1 MYIMSKKNCSN
12 IDKQTI
18 DEYNMPGIILM
29 ENAAEQIFRNIRTL
43 GNRYIIFCG
52 NGNNGADGLA
62 IGRKL
67 IFDNKDVLF
76 ILLKPRKNPTEE
88 FQVNFNILKSLKV
101 NMMIIDD
108 IDKLDEIQHLI
119 EDFPIVIDSIFGIG
133 LDRKL
138 NDFYFKIIDIIN
150 NSNKKIIAVDVPSG
164 LDADSGRPLGSAVKA
179 HITYTVEVIKKG
191 FIEYSALE
199 YLGDLKVIQIG
210 IPENVKQANNENIY
224 ALSRE
229 SYRNK
234 LIKRKIYGHKGNYG
248 RAVLVAGSIG
258 CLGAARLATESCIRS
273 GAGLTTLITSSEGRK
288 LLSGSLVEGML
299 ATFEDNEKVKYLLS
313 KADAVAFGPGIKEDE
328 ESMKILEEIIIDSP
342 SSIIIDAGG
351 INLLSKNKKCLCS
364 VKDKVILTPHPG
376 EMARLIGK
384 DISYV
389 EKNRIECSRAFAKQY
404 KCIVLLKG
412 YNTVITDGKNVFIN
426 KTGNSKMASGGMG
439 DTLTG
444 IITSFIAQG
453 YDVFKATILGAYIHG
468 YVGDKLSNKM
478 FCVNASHIIEELPY
492 SIEEILR

>member
-258 CLGAARLATESCIRS
+258 YLGAARLATESCIRS

-328 ESMKILEEIIIDSP
+328 ESMKLLEEIIIDSP

-351 INLLSKNKKCLCS
+351 INLLSKNKKCLCA

-444 IITSFIAQG
+444 IITALVAQG
-453 YDVFKATILGAYIHG
+453 YSNMDATLLGAYIHG
-468 YVGDKLSNKM
+468 LAAEYSARDR
-478 FCVNASHIIEELPY
+478 Y
-492 SIEEILR
+492 SIIARDLIESIPFVMGTL

>member
-328 ESMKILEEIIIDSP
+328 ESMKILEEIIIDIP

-412 YNTVITDGKNVFIN
+412 YNTVVTDGKNVFIN

-444 IITSFIAQG
+444 IITALVAQG
-453 YDVFKATILGAYIHG
+453 YSNMDATLLGAYIHG
-468 YVGDKLSNKM
+468 LAAEYSARDR
-478 FCVNASHIIEELPY
+478 Y
-492 SIEEILR
+492 SIIARDLIESIPFVMGTL

>member
-76 ILLKPRKNPTEE
+76 ILLKPRKNLTEE

-288 LLSGSLVEGML
+288 LLSGSLVEGIL

-444 IITSFIAQG
+444 IITALVAQG
-453 YDVFKATILGAYIHG
+453 YSNMDATLLGAYIHG
-468 YVGDKLSNKM
+468 LAAEYSARDR
-478 FCVNASHIIEELPY
+478 Y
-492 SIEEILR
+492 SIIARDLIESIPFVMGTL

>member
-273 GAGLTTLITSSEGRK
+273 GAGLITLITSSEGRK
-288 LLSGSLVEGML
+288 LLSGSLIEGML
-299 ATFEDNEKVKYLLS
+299 ATLEDNEKVKYLVS

-328 ESMKILEEIIIDSP
+328 ESMKLLEEIIIDSP

-412 YNTVITDGKNVFIN
+412 YNTVITDGKDVFIN

-444 IITSFIAQG
+444 IITALVAQG
-453 YDVFKATILGAYIHG
+453 YSNMDATLLGAYIHG
-468 YVGDKLSNKM
+468 LAAEYSARDR
-478 FCVNASHIIEELPY
+478 Y
-492 SIEEILR
+492 SIIARDLIESIPFVMGTL

>member
-43 GNRYIIFCG
+43 ENRYIIFCG

-62 IGRKL
+62 VGRKL

-76 ILLKPRKNPTEE
+76 ILLKPRENPSEE
-88 FQVNFNILKSLKV
+88 FQINFNILKSL
-101 NMMIIDD
+101 NANMIIIDN
-108 IDKLDEIQHLI
+108 IDKLDEIQQLI

-199 YLGDLKVIQIG
+199 YLGDLKAIQIG
-210 IPENVKQANNENIY
+210 IPENVKQANDENIY
-224 ALSRE
+224 VLSRE

-299 ATFEDNEKVKYLLS
+299 ATLEDNEKVKYLVS

-328 ESMKILEEIIIDSP
+328 ESMKLLEEIIIDSP

-412 YNTVITDGKNVFIN
+412 YNTVITDGKDVFIN

-444 IITSFIAQG
+444 IITALVAQG
-453 YDVFKATILGAYIHG
+453 YSNMDATLLGAYIHG
-468 YVGDKLSNKM
+468 LAAEYSSRDR
-478 FCVNASHIIEELPY
+478 Y
-492 SIEEILR
+492 SIIARDLIESIPFVMETL

>member
-328 ESMKILEEIIIDSP
+328 ESMKLLEEIIIDSP

-351 INLLSKNKKCLCS
+351 INLLSKNKKCLCA

-444 IITSFIAQG
+444 IITALVAQG
-453 YDVFKATILGAYIHG
+453 YSNMDATLLGAYIHG
-468 YVGDKLSNKM
+468 LAAEYSARDR
-478 FCVNASHIIEELPY
+478 Y
-492 SIEEILR
+492 SIIARDLIESISFVMGTL

>member
-1 MYIMSKKNCSN
+1 MYIMSIKNCSN

-101 NMMIIDD
+101 NMVIIDD

-119 EDFPIVIDSIFGIG
+119 EEFPIVIDSIFGIG

-328 ESMKILEEIIIDSP
+328 ESMKLLEEIIIDSP

-351 INLLSKNKKCLCS
+351 INLLSKNKKCLCA

-444 IITSFIAQG
+444 IITALVAQG
-453 YDVFKATILGAYIHG
+453 YSNMDATLLGAYIHG
-468 YVGDKLSNKM
+468 LAAEYSARDR
-478 FCVNASHIIEELPY
+478 Y
-492 SIEEILR
+492 SIIARDLIESIPFVMGTL

>member
-248 RAVLVAGSIG
+248 SAVLVAGSIG

-328 ESMKILEEIIIDSP
+328 ESMKLLEEIIIDSP

-351 INLLSKNKKCLCS
+351 INLLSKNKKCLCA

-444 IITSFIAQG
+444 IITALVAQG
-453 YDVFKATILGAYIHG
+453 YSNMDATLLGAYIHG
-468 YVGDKLSNKM
+468 LAAEYSARDR
-478 FCVNASHIIEELPY
+478 Y
-492 SIEEILR
+492 SIIARDLIESIPFVMGTL

>member
-224 ALSRE
+224 ALNRE

-328 ESMKILEEIIIDSP
+328 ESMKLLEEIIIDSP

-351 INLLSKNKKCLCS
+351 INLLSKNKKCLCA

-444 IITSFIAQG
+444 IITALVAQG
-453 YDVFKATILGAYIHG
+453 YSNMDATLLGAYIHG
-468 YVGDKLSNKM
+468 LAAEYSARDR
-478 FCVNASHIIEELPY
+478 Y
-492 SIEEILR
+492 SIIARDLIESIPFVMGTL

>member
-138 NDFYFKIIDIIN
+138 ND
-150 NSNKKIIAVDVPSG
+150 SNKKIIAVDVPSG
-164 LDADSGRPLGSAVKA
+164 LDADSGRPLGSVVKA

-328 ESMKILEEIIIDSP
+328 ESMKLLEEIIIDSP

-351 INLLSKNKKCLCS
+351 INLLSKNKKCLCA

-444 IITSFIAQG
+444 IITALVAQG
-453 YDVFKATILGAYIHG
+453 YSNMDATLLGAYIHG
-468 YVGDKLSNKM
+468 LAAEYSARDR
-478 FCVNASHIIEELPY
+478 Y
-492 SIEEILR
+492 SIIARDLIESIPFVMGTL

>member
-328 ESMKILEEIIIDSP
+328 ESMKLLEEIIIDSP

-389 EKNRIECSRAFAKQY
+389 EKNRIECSRAFAKQS

-412 YNTVITDGKNVFIN
+412 YNTVVTDGKNVFIN

-444 IITSFIAQG
+444 IITALVAQG
-453 YDVFKATILGAYIHG
+453 YSNMDATLLGAYIHG
-468 YVGDKLSNKM
+468 LAAEYSARDR
-478 FCVNASHIIEELPY
+478 Y
-492 SIEEILR
+492 SIIARDLIESIPFVMGTL

>member
-43 GNRYIIFCG
+43 ENRYIIFCG

-62 IGRKL
+62 VGRKL

-328 ESMKILEEIIIDSP
+328 ESMKLLEEIIIDSP

-351 INLLSKNKKCLCS
+351 INLLSKNKKCLCA

-444 IITSFIAQG
+444 IITALVAQG
-453 YDVFKATILGAYIHG
+453 YSNMDATLLGAYIHG
-468 YVGDKLSNKM
+468 LAAEYSARDR
-478 FCVNASHIIEELPY
+478 Y
-492 SIEEILR
+492 SIIARDLIESIPFVMGTL

>member
-328 ESMKILEEIIIDSP
+328 ESMKLLEEIIIDSP

-444 IITSFIAQG
+444 IITALVDQG
-453 YDVFKATILGAYIHG
+453 YSNMDATLLGAYIHG
-468 YVGDKLSNKM
+468 LAAEYSARDR
-478 FCVNASHIIEELPY
+478 Y
-492 SIEEILR
+492 SIIARDLIESIPFVMETL

>member
-210 IPENVKQANNENIY
+210 IPENVKQANDENIY
-224 ALSRE
+224 VLSRE
-229 SYRNK
+229 SYSNK

-444 IITSFIAQG
+444 IITALVAQG
-453 YDVFKATILGAYIHG
+453 YSNMDATLLGAYIHG
-468 YVGDKLSNKM
+468 LAAEYSARDR
-478 FCVNASHIIEELPY
+478 Y
-492 SIEEILR
+492 SIIARDLIESIPFVMGTL

>member
-199 YLGDLKVIQIG
+199 YLGDLKAIQIG
-210 IPENVKQANNENIY
+210 IPENVKQANDENIY
-224 ALSRE
+224 VLSRE
-229 SYRNK
+229 SYSNK
-234 LIKRKIYGHKGNYG
+234 LIKRKIYGHKGDYG

-258 CLGAARLATESCIRS
+258 YLGAARLATESCIRS
-273 GAGLTTLITSSEGRK
+273 GAGLITLITSSEGRK
-288 LLSGSLVEGML
+288 LLSGSLIEGML
-299 ATFEDNEKVKYLLS
+299 ATLEDNEKVKYLVS

-328 ESMKILEEIIIDSP
+328 ESMKLLEEIIIDSP

-412 YNTVITDGKNVFIN
+412 YNTVITDGKDVFIN

-444 IITSFIAQG
+444 IITALVAQG
-453 YDVFKATILGAYIHG
+453 YSNMDATLLGAYIHG
-468 YVGDKLSNKM
+468 LAAEYSARDR
-478 FCVNASHIIEELPY
+478 Y
-492 SIEEILR
+492 SIIARDLIESIPFVMGTL

>member
-328 ESMKILEEIIIDSP
+328 ESMKLLEEIIIDSP

-351 INLLSKNKKCLCS
+351 INLLSKNKKCLCA

-444 IITSFIAQG
+444 IITALVAQG
-453 YDVFKATILGAYIHG
+453 YSNMDATLLGAYIHG
-468 YVGDKLSNKM
+468 LAAEYSSRDR
-478 FCVNASHIIEELPY
+478 Y
-492 SIEEILR
+492 SIIARDLIESIPFVMETL

>member
-1 MYIMSKKNCSN
+1 MYIMSRKNCSN

-29 ENAAEQIFRNIRTL
+29 ENAAEQIFRNISTL
-43 GNRYIIFCG
+43 ENRYIIFCG

-62 IGRKL
+62 VGRKL
-67 IFDNKDVLF
+67 ILDNKDVLF
-76 ILLKPRKNPTEE
+76 VLIKPRENPSEE
-88 FQVNFNILKSLKV
+88 FQINFNILKSLNS
-101 NMMIIDD
+101 NMLIIDD
-108 IDKLDEIQHLI
+108 IDKLDEIQQLI
-119 EDFPIVIDSIFGIG
+119 EEFPIVIDSIFGIG

-138 NDFYFKIIDIIN
+138 NDFYIKIIDIIN
-150 NSNKKIIAVDVPSG
+150 NSKKKIIAVDVPSG
-164 LDADSGRPLGSAVKA
+164 LDADTGRPLGNAVKA
-179 HITYTVEVIKKG
+179 DITYTVEVIKKG

-210 IPENVKQANNENIY
+210 IPENVKQANDGNIY
-224 ALSRE
+224 VLSRE

-328 ESMKILEEIIIDSP
+328 ESMKLLEEIIIDSP

-412 YNTVITDGKNVFIN
+412 YNTIITDGRNVFIN

-444 IITSFIAQG
+444 IITALVAQG
-453 YDVFKATILGAYIHG
+453 YSNMDATLLGAYIHG
-468 YVGDKLSNKM
+468 LAAEYSARDR
-478 FCVNASHIIEELPY
+478 Y
-492 SIEEILR
+492 SIIARDLIESIPFVMETL

>member
-43 GNRYIIFCG
+43 ENRYIIFCG

-62 IGRKL
+62 VGRKL

-76 ILLKPRKNPTEE
+76 ILLKPRENPSEE

-199 YLGDLKVIQIG
+199 YLGDLKAIQIG
-210 IPENVKQANNENIY
+210 IPENVKQANDENIY
-224 ALSRE
+224 VLSRE
-229 SYRNK
+229 SYSNK
-234 LIKRKIYGHKGNYG
+234 LIKRKIYGHKGDYG

-258 CLGAARLATESCIRS
+258 YLGAARLATESCIRS
-273 GAGLTTLITSSEGRK
+273 GAGLITLITSSEGRK
-288 LLSGSLVEGML
+288 LLSGSLIEGML
-299 ATFEDNEKVKYLLS
+299 ATLEDNEKVKYLVS

-328 ESMKILEEIIIDSP
+328 ESMKLLEEIIIDSP

-412 YNTVITDGKNVFIN
+412 YNTVITDGKDVFIN

-444 IITSFIAQG
+444 IITALVAQG
-453 YDVFKATILGAYIHG
+453 YSNMDATLLGAYIHG
-468 YVGDKLSNKM
+468 LAAEYSARDR
-478 FCVNASHIIEELPY
+478 Y
-492 SIEEILR
+492 SIIARDLIESIPFVMETL

>member
-328 ESMKILEEIIIDSP
+328 ESMKLLEEIIIDSP

-351 INLLSKNKKCLCS
+351 INLLSKNKKCLCA

-412 YNTVITDGKNVFIN
+412 YNTVITDGKDVFIN

-444 IITSFIAQG
+444 IITALVAQG
-453 YDVFKATILGAYIHG
+453 YSNMDATLLGAYIHG
-468 YVGDKLSNKM
+468 LAAEYSSRDR
-478 FCVNASHIIEELPY
+478 Y
-492 SIEEILR
+492 SIIARDLIESIPFVMETL

>member
-43 GNRYIIFCG
+43 ENRYIIFCG

-62 IGRKL
+62 VGRKL

-76 ILLKPRKNPTEE
+76 ILLKPRENPSEE
-88 FQVNFNILKSLKV
+88 FQINFNILKSL
-101 NMMIIDD
+101 NANMIIIDN
-108 IDKLDEIQHLI
+108 IDKLDEIQQLI
-119 EDFPIVIDSIFGIG
+119 EEFPIVIDSIFGIG

-138 NDFYFKIIDIIN
+138 NDFYLKIIDIIN
-150 NSNKKIIAVDVPSG
+150 NSKKKIIAVDVPSG
-164 LDADSGRPLGSAVKA
+164 LDADSGRPLGNAVKA

-199 YLGDLKVIQIG
+199 YLGDLKAIQIG
-210 IPENVKQANNENIY
+210 IPENVKQANDENIY
-224 ALSRE
+224 VLSRE
-229 SYRNK
+229 SYSNK

-258 CLGAARLATESCIRS
+258 YLGAARLATESCIRS
-273 GAGLTTLITSSEGRK
+273 GAGLITLITSSEGRK
-288 LLSGSLVEGML
+288 LLSGSLIEGML
-299 ATFEDNEKVKYLLS
+299 ATLEDNEKVKYLVS

-328 ESMKILEEIIIDSP
+328 ESMKLLEEIIIDSP

-412 YNTVITDGKNVFIN
+412 YNTVITDGKDVFIN

-444 IITSFIAQG
+444 IITALVAQG
-453 YDVFKATILGAYIHG
+453 YSNMDATLLGAYIHG
-468 YVGDKLSNKM
+468 LAAEYSARDR
-478 FCVNASHIIEELPY
+478 Y
-492 SIEEILR
+492 SIIARDLIESIPFVMETL

>member
-1 MYIMSKKNCSN
+1 M
-12 IDKQTI
+12 
-18 DEYNMPGIILM
+18 
-29 ENAAEQIFRNIRTL
+29 

-328 ESMKILEEIIIDSP
+328 ESMKLLEEIIIDSP

-351 INLLSKNKKCLCS
+351 INLLSKNKKCLCA

-412 YNTVITDGKNVFIN
+412 YNTVVTDGKNVFIN

-444 IITSFIAQG
+444 IITALVAQG
-453 YDVFKATILGAYIHG
+453 YSNMDATLLGAYIHG
-468 YVGDKLSNKM
+468 LAAEYSARDR
-478 FCVNASHIIEELPY
+478 Y
-492 SIEEILR
+492 SIIARDLIESIPFVMGTL

>member
-18 DEYNMPGIILM
+18 DEYNMPVIILM

-328 ESMKILEEIIIDSP
+328 ESMKLLEEIIIDSP

-444 IITSFIAQG
+444 IITALVAQG
-453 YDVFKATILGAYIHG
+453 YSNMDATLLGAYIHG
-468 YVGDKLSNKM
+468 LAAEYSARDR
-478 FCVNASHIIEELPY
+478 Y
-492 SIEEILR
+492 SIIARDLIESIPFVMGTL

>member
-62 IGRKL
+62 VGRKL

-76 ILLKPRKNPTEE
+76 ILLKPRENPSEE
-88 FQVNFNILKSLKV
+88 FQINFNILKSL
-101 NMMIIDD
+101 NANMIIIDN
-108 IDKLDEIQHLI
+108 IDKLDEIQQLI
-119 EDFPIVIDSIFGIG
+119 EEFPIVIDSIFGIG

-138 NDFYFKIIDIIN
+138 NDFYLKIIDIIN
-150 NSNKKIIAVDVPSG
+150 NSKKKIIAVDVPSG

-199 YLGDLKVIQIG
+199 YLGDLKAIQIG
-210 IPENVKQANNENIY
+210 IPENVKQANDENIY
-224 ALSRE
+224 VLSRE
-229 SYRNK
+229 SYSNK
-234 LIKRKIYGHKGNYG
+234 LIKRKIYGHKGDYG

-258 CLGAARLATESCIRS
+258 YLGAARLATESCIRS
-273 GAGLTTLITSSEGRK
+273 GAGLITLITSSEGRK
-288 LLSGSLVEGML
+288 LLSGSLIEGML
-299 ATFEDNEKVKYLLS
+299 ATLEDNEKVKYLVS

-328 ESMKILEEIIIDSP
+328 ESMKLLEEIIIDSP

-412 YNTVITDGKNVFIN
+412 YNTVITDGKDVFIN

-444 IITSFIAQG
+444 IITALVAQG
-453 YDVFKATILGAYIHG
+453 YSSMDATLLGAYIHG
-468 YVGDKLSNKM
+468 LAAEYSARDR
-478 FCVNASHIIEELPY
+478 Y
-492 SIEEILR
+492 SIIARDLIESIPFVMETL

>member
-1 MYIMSKKNCSN
+1 MYIMSRKNCSN

-29 ENAAEQIFRNIRTL
+29 ENAAEQIFRNISTL
-43 GNRYIIFCG
+43 ENRYIIFCG

-76 ILLKPRKNPTEE
+76 VLLKPRENPSEE
-88 FQVNFNILKSLKV
+88 FQINFNILKSLNA
-101 NMMIIDD
+101 NMIIIDD
-108 IDKLDEIQHLI
+108 IDKLDEIQQLI
-119 EDFPIVIDSIFGIG
+119 EEFPIVIDSIFGIG

-138 NDFYFKIIDIIN
+138 NDFYLKIIDIIN
-150 NSNKKIIAVDVPSG
+150 NSKKKIIAVDVPSG
-164 LDADSGRPLGSAVKA
+164 LDADTGRPLGNAVKA
-179 HITYTVEVIKKG
+179 DITYTVEVIKKG

-328 ESMKILEEIIIDSP
+328 ESMKLLEEIIIDSP

-412 YNTVITDGKNVFIN
+412 YNTIITDGRNVFIN

-444 IITSFIAQG
+444 IITALVAQG
-453 YDVFKATILGAYIHG
+453 YSNMDATLLGAYIHG
-468 YVGDKLSNKM
+468 LAAEYSARDR
-478 FCVNASHIIEELPY
+478 Y
-492 SIEEILR
+492 SIIARDLIESIPFVMETL

>member
-43 GNRYIIFCG
+43 ENRYIIFCG

-62 IGRKL
+62 VGRKL

-199 YLGDLKVIQIG
+199 YLGDLKAIQIG
-210 IPENVKQANNENIY
+210 IPENVKQANDENIY
-224 ALSRE
+224 VLSRE
-229 SYRNK
+229 SYSNK
-234 LIKRKIYGHKGNYG
+234 LIKRKIYGHKGDYG

-258 CLGAARLATESCIRS
+258 YLGAARLATESCIRS
-273 GAGLTTLITSSEGRK
+273 GAGLITLITSSEGRK
-288 LLSGSLVEGML
+288 LLSGSLIEGML
-299 ATFEDNEKVKYLLS
+299 ATLEDNEKVKNLVS

-328 ESMKILEEIIIDSP
+328 ESMKLLEEIIIDSP

-412 YNTVITDGKNVFIN
+412 YNTVITDGKDVFIN

-444 IITSFIAQG
+444 IITALVAQG
-453 YDVFKATILGAYIHG
+453 YSNMDATLLGAYIHG
-468 YVGDKLSNKM
+468 LAAEYSSRDR
-478 FCVNASHIIEELPY
+478 Y
-492 SIEEILR
+492 SIIARDLIESIPFVMGTL

>member
-43 GNRYIIFCG
+43 ENRYIIFCG

-328 ESMKILEEIIIDSP
+328 ESMKLLEEIIIDSP

-351 INLLSKNKKCLCS
+351 INLLSKNKKCLCA

-444 IITSFIAQG
+444 IITALVAQG
-453 YDVFKATILGAYIHG
+453 YSNMDATLLGAYIHG
-468 YVGDKLSNKM
+468 LAAEYSARDR
-478 FCVNASHIIEELPY
+478 Y
-492 SIEEILR
+492 SIIARDLIESIPFVMGTL

>member
-179 HITYTVEVIKKG
+179 HITYTVDVIKKG

-328 ESMKILEEIIIDSP
+328 ESMKLLEEIIIDSP

-351 INLLSKNKKCLCS
+351 INLLSKNKKCLCA

-444 IITSFIAQG
+444 IITALVAQG
-453 YDVFKATILGAYIHG
+453 YSNMDATLLGAYIHG
-468 YVGDKLSNKM
+468 LAAEYSARDR
-478 FCVNASHIIEELPY
+478 Y
-492 SIEEILR
+492 SIIARDLIESIPFVMGTL

>member
-1 MYIMSKKNCSN
+1 MYIMSRKNCSN

-29 ENAAEQIFRNIRTL
+29 ENAAEQIFRNISTL
-43 GNRYIIFCG
+43 ENRYIIFCG

-62 IGRKL
+62 VGRKL
-67 IFDNKDVLF
+67 ILDNKDVLF
-76 ILLKPRKNPTEE
+76 VLIKPRENPSEE
-88 FQVNFNILKSLKV
+88 FQINFNILKSLNS
-101 NMMIIDD
+101 NMLIIDD
-108 IDKLDEIQHLI
+108 IDKLDEIQQLI
-119 EDFPIVIDSIFGIG
+119 EEFPIVIDSIFGIG

-138 NDFYFKIIDIIN
+138 NDFYIKIIDIIN
-150 NSNKKIIAVDVPSG
+150 DSKKKIIAVDVPSG
-164 LDADSGRPLGSAVKA
+164 LDADTGRPLGNAVKA
-179 HITYTVEVIKKG
+179 DITYTVEVIKKG

-210 IPENVKQANNENIY
+210 IPENVKQANDENIY
-224 ALSRE
+224 VLSRE
-229 SYRNK
+229 NYSNK
-234 LIKRKIYGHKGNYG
+234 LIRRKVYGHKGDYG

-258 CLGAARLATESCIRS
+258 YLGAARLATESCIRS

-328 ESMKILEEIIIDSP
+328 ESMKLLEEIIIDSP

-412 YNTVITDGKNVFIN
+412 YNTIITDGRNVFIN

-444 IITSFIAQG
+444 IITALVAQG
-453 YDVFKATILGAYIHG
+453 YSNMDATLLGAYIHG
-468 YVGDKLSNKM
+468 LAAEYSARDR
-478 FCVNASHIIEELPY
+478 Y
-492 SIEEILR
+492 SIIARDLIESIPFVMETL

>member
-43 GNRYIIFCG
+43 ENRYIIFCG

-76 ILLKPRKNPTEE
+76 VLLKPRENPSEE
-88 FQVNFNILKSLKV
+88 FQINFNILKSL
-101 NMMIIDD
+101 NANMIIIDN
-108 IDKLDEIQHLI
+108 IDKLDEIQQLI
-119 EDFPIVIDSIFGIG
+119 EEFPIVIDSIFGIG

-138 NDFYFKIIDIIN
+138 NDFYLKIIDIIN
-150 NSNKKIIAVDVPSG
+150 NSKKKIIAVDVPSG

-328 ESMKILEEIIIDSP
+328 ESMKLLEEIIIDSP

-389 EKNRIECSRAFAKQY
+389 EKNRIECSRDFAKQY

-412 YNTVITDGKNVFIN
+412 YNTVITDGKDVFIN

-444 IITSFIAQG
+444 IITALVAQG
-453 YDVFKATILGAYIHG
+453 YSNMDAALLGAYIHG
-468 YVGDKLSNKM
+468 LAAEYSARDR
-478 FCVNASHIIEELPY
+478 Y
-492 SIEEILR
+492 SIIARDLIESIPFVMETL

>member
-12 IDKQTI
+12 IDKQSI

-328 ESMKILEEIIIDSP
+328 ESMKLLEEIIIDSP

-351 INLLSKNKKCLCS
+351 INLLSKNKKCLCA

-444 IITSFIAQG
+444 IITALVAQG
-453 YDVFKATILGAYIHG
+453 YSNMDATLLGAYIHG
-468 YVGDKLSNKM
+468 LAAEYSARDR
-478 FCVNASHIIEELPY
+478 Y
-492 SIEEILR
+492 SIIARDLIESIPFVMGTL

>member
-328 ESMKILEEIIIDSP
+328 ESMKLLEEIIIDSH

-444 IITSFIAQG
+444 IITALVAQG
-453 YDVFKATILGAYIHG
+453 YSNMDATLLGAYIHG
-468 YVGDKLSNKM
+468 LAAEYSARDR
-478 FCVNASHIIEELPY
+478 Y
-492 SIEEILR
+492 SIIARDLIESIPFVMGTL

>member
-313 KADAVAFGPGIKEDE
+313 KADAVAFGPWIKEDE
-328 ESMKILEEIIIDSP
+328 ESMKLLEEIIIDSP

-351 INLLSKNKKCLCS
+351 INLLSKNKKCLCA

-444 IITSFIAQG
+444 IITALVAQG
-453 YDVFKATILGAYIHG
+453 YSNMDATLLGAYIHG
-468 YVGDKLSNKM
+468 LAAEYSARDR
-478 FCVNASHIIEELPY
+478 Y
-492 SIEEILR
+492 SIIARDLIESIPFVMGTL

>member
-52 NGNNGADGLA
+52 NGNNGDDGLA

-328 ESMKILEEIIIDSP
+328 ESMKLLEEIIIDSP

-351 INLLSKNKKCLCS
+351 INLLSKNKKCLCA

-444 IITSFIAQG
+444 IITALVAQG
-453 YDVFKATILGAYIHG
+453 YSNMDATLLGAYIHG
-468 YVGDKLSNKM
+468 LAAEYSARDR
-478 FCVNASHIIEELPY
+478 Y
-492 SIEEILR
+492 SIIARDLIESIPFVMGTL

>member
-328 ESMKILEEIIIDSP
+328 ESMKLLEEIIIDSP

-351 INLLSKNKKCLCS
+351 INLLSKNKKCLCA

-444 IITSFIAQG
+444 IITALVAQG
-453 YDVFKATILGAYIHG
+453 YSNMDATLLGAYIHG
-468 YVGDKLSNKM
+468 LAAEYSARDR
-478 FCVNASHIIEELPY
+478 Y
-492 SIEEILR
+492 SIIARDLIESIPFVMGTL

>member
-62 IGRKL
+62 IGRKF

-328 ESMKILEEIIIDSP
+328 ESMKLLEEIIIDSP

-351 INLLSKNKKCLCS
+351 INLLSKNKKCLCA

-444 IITSFIAQG
+444 IITALVAQG
-453 YDVFKATILGAYIHG
+453 YSNMDATLLGAYIHG
-468 YVGDKLSNKM
+468 LAAEYSARDR
-478 FCVNASHIIEELPY
+478 Y
-492 SIEEILR
+492 SIIARDLIESIPFVMGTL

>member
-1 MYIMSKKNCSN
+1 MYIMSRKNCSN

-29 ENAAEQIFRNIRTL
+29 ENAAEQIFRNISTL
-43 GNRYIIFCG
+43 ENRYIIFCG

-62 IGRKL
+62 VGRKL
-67 IFDNKDVLF
+67 ILDNKDVLF
-76 ILLKPRKNPTEE
+76 VLIKPRENPSEE
-88 FQVNFNILKSLKV
+88 FQINFNILKSLNS
-101 NMMIIDD
+101 NMLIIDD
-108 IDKLDEIQHLI
+108 IDKLDEIQQLI
-119 EDFPIVIDSIFGIG
+119 EEFPIVIDSIFGIG

-138 NDFYFKIIDIIN
+138 NDFYIKIIDIIN
-150 NSNKKIIAVDVPSG
+150 NSKKKIIAVDVPSG
-164 LDADSGRPLGSAVKA
+164 LDADTGRPLGNAVKA
-179 HITYTVEVIKKG
+179 DITYTVEVIKKG

-210 IPENVKQANNENIY
+210 IPENVKQANDENIY
-224 ALSRE
+224 VLSRE

-328 ESMKILEEIIIDSP
+328 ESMKLLEEIIIDSP

-389 EKNRIECSRAFAKQY
+389 EENRIECSREFAKQY

-412 YNTVITDGKNVFIN
+412 YNTIITDGRNVFIN

-444 IITSFIAQG
+444 IITALVAQG
-453 YDVFKATILGAYIHG
+453 YSNMDATLLGAYIHG
-468 YVGDKLSNKM
+468 LAAEYSARDR
-478 FCVNASHIIEELPY
+478 Y
-492 SIEEILR
+492 SIIARDLIESIPFVMETL